1 MEHPTRRHD
10 LRDRSRVAHPPSE
23 HSFAD
28 GVETGTSHCVH
39 ETGYGGLPLHSLRTG
54 GDDSGVM
61 RSRGQVAKD
70 ERREAGSAH
79 LLIENR
85 HVQAAVNLIASTT
98 QRDLQGQRGNDQG
111 GEAELGGR
119 PKALEASHLEPGTTE
134 IGGGQHCPTD
144 VNGGPAGS
152 ACTDAESRQR
162 GDSTE
167 VQVGASTY
175 DGSHGGVDSVSDLH
189 LTETRGRALVEHT
202 ESMDRPGL
210 LAHAGLSS
218 TPGSASLRQSDPANL
233 ESDVSVIPSLKALL
247 QLVLHNPTNLC
258 YLHSTIMAV
267 HWVMLQVRLH
277 DARAPLPP
285 QVLTMLC
292 PPSTSQTSDTGPV
305 QVLQSLPWLLMLR
318 TWPQL
323 HQQHDVA
330 EFAMYLLPR
339 FSPMGMNGCWEARNY
354 SPDGVITLDTGTLET
369 PLPMQLNAG
378 STICLQQ
385 SVEGWCSQTRAK
397 YALCTATPI
406 LCLQLLRFSTSG
418 EAVSKDVRPVK
429 GLTGTI
435 RIPVYTA
442 PTTLSTELIPY
453 QVAAVQHHFGER
465 PSSGHYRTML
475 HGQKQFAA
483 GRFWLT
489 DDSRRAMPTASDAYS
504 DSAYLVW
511 LRQAA

>member
-1 MEHPTRRHD
+1 MEH
-10 LRDRSRVAHPPSE
+10 
-23 HSFAD
+23 
-28 GVETGTSHCVH
+28 
-39 ETGYGGLPLHSLRTG
+39 
-54 GDDSGVM
+54 
-61 RSRGQVAKD
+61 
-70 ERREAGSAH
+70 
-79 LLIENR
+79 I
-85 HVQAAVNLIASTT
+85 
-98 QRDLQGQRGNDQG
+98 
-111 GEAELGGR
+111 
-119 PKALEASHLEPGTTE
+119 
-134 IGGGQHCPTD
+134 
-144 VNGGPAGS
+144 
-152 ACTDAESRQR
+152 
-162 GDSTE
+162 
-167 VQVGASTY
+167 
-175 DGSHGGVDSVSDLH
+175 
-189 LTETRGRALVEHT
+189 
-202 ESMDRPGL
+202 ESMDRSSF

-218 TPGSASLRQSDPANL
+218 PPGSTSLRQSHPADL

-258 YLHSTIMAV
+258 YLHSTIMAI

-285 QVLTMLC
+285 QVLTQLC
-292 PPSTSQTSDTGPV
+292 PPSTSPTSNIGPV

-318 TWPQL
+318 AWPQL

-339 FSPMGMNGCWEARNY
+339 FSPMGMHGCWEARNY
-354 SPDGVITLDTGTLET
+354 SPDGVITMDTGTLET
-369 PLPMQLNAG
+369 PLPLQLNAG
-378 STICLQQ
+378 DTICLQQ

-418 EAVSKDVRPVK
+418 EAVRKDIRPVK

-442 PTTLSTELIPY
+442 PTTLNTELVSY

-489 DDSRRAMPTASDAYS
+489 DDSRCAMPTASDAYS

-511 LRQAA
+511 LRQAE